1 MEGRWSSNWMGH
13 LLTCHS
19 VPVQVVEHVAQ
30 AQDGSGCPPPSA
42 QAGGFGLRR
51 ARALGSGCAARG
63 AGDAGESGRDPSHA
77 AGQRL
82 YLFVGGHDSSAPN
95 TPSPAASATS
105 SPWLR
110 PPAPAPPLGVRL
122 LLLRAARR
130 RRGAFQAHH
139 AGPDR
144 GGGGRGGLG
153 GREAQPGPAQ
163 CVRAPRSRRCTI
175 PARPVGF
182 CARAPALAAPLLLF
196 SETRGPGGSDSCG
209 RPHPPGSC
217 PITSGLEP
225 QLRPA
230 RAAPEGAGE
239 PAAEPHPPDGGASH
253 AGALRPRNPRG
264 SGSDCGKL
272 QYRLRFR

>member
-1 MEGRWSSNWMGH
+1 MEGPSCSGWMGY

-51 ARALGSGCAARG
+51 AGALGSGCAARG
-63 AGDAGESGRDPSHA
+63 TGDAGESGRDPPHA

-82 YLFVGGHDSSAPN
+82 HLFVGGHDSSAPN
-95 TPSPAASATS
+95 TPRPAASATS

-110 PPAPAPPLGVRL
+110 PPAPAPPFGVRL

-139 AGPDR
+139 AGRDR
-144 GGGGRGGLG
+144 GGGGRGGRG

-163 CVRAPRSRRCTI
+163 CVRAPQSRHCTI

-182 CARAPALAAPLLLF
+182 CARAPALAALLLLF

-209 RPHPPGSC
+209 RPRPPGSC
-217 PITSGLEP
+217 PITSRLKP
-225 QLRPA
+225 QPRPA
-230 RAAPEGAGE
+230 RAAPGVRGSL
-239 PAAEPHPPDGGASH
+239 AAEPHPPDGGASH
-253 AGALRPRNPRG
+253 AGAMWPRNPPG
-264 SGSDCGKL
+264 SGSDCGDL
-272 QYRLRFR
+272 QH